1 MRRPGRPKLIGPTK
15 KARGAGARSRQH
27 RAYCRWRGSSVGLM
41 GRVDR
46 ERALAEGQREMAKV
60 EQAYADDHDKN
71 EHVHFR
77 AMKAHER
84 SAEIHDAIAA
94 LLPRDD

>member
-1 MRRPGRPKLIGPTK
+1 
-15 KARGAGARSRQH
+15 
-27 RAYCRWRGSSVGLM
+27 M

-46 ERALAEGQREMAKV
+46 EHALAENQRQMAQV
-60 EQAYADDHDKN
+60 EQAQAEHHDKN

-77 AMKAHER
+77 AMKKHER

-94 LLPRDD
+94 LLPRDA

>member
-1 MRRPGRPKLIGPTK
+1 
-15 KARGAGARSRQH
+15 
-27 RAYCRWRGSSVGLM
+27 M

-46 ERALAEGQREMAKV
+46 ERALAESQRRMAQV
-60 EQAYADDHDKN
+60 AQARAEHHDKD

-77 AMKAHER
+77 AMKMHER

-94 LLPRDD
+94 LLPRED